1 VAASVGSNKES
12 TPTVWRSSATFEVGL
27 APCAFEVG
35 PGTWVSRSGRARPAG
50 DGPVMVCAM
59 PPTGAKL
66 AVPLADGGTLEA
78 ELFLPSSGAGPH
90 PGVLVLH
97 ESFGLN
103 DDMRRIAA
111 RFAEEGYAALLP
123 NLFSH
128 GSRIVCLS
136 RVMTDMVRGS
146 IDREIAD
153 ILAAREALAERAD
166 VDADRIAVAG
176 FCLGGGFAL
185 IAATKPGFK
194 AAAVNYGDVPKSR
207 AKLDGVCPVV
217 ASFGSKDRMFGRNM
231 AERLEAHLSALGIE
245 HDVQTYN
252 GAGHSFFSQH
262 EGWQGWL
269 ARVPT
274 PMMVGPDA
282 DASADG
288 WRRMLGFFD
297 EHVRHTASQ
306 A

>member
-1 VAASVGSNKES
+1 
-12 TPTVWRSSATFEVGL
+12 
-27 APCAFEVG
+27 
-35 PGTWVSRSGRARPAG
+35 
-50 DGPVMVCAM
+50 MVCAM
-59 PPTGAKL
+59 PLGADF
-66 AVPLADGGTLEA
+66 AIALADGGTLEA
-78 ELFLPSSGAGPH
+78 ELFLPGSDGRPGEASGQAGEASGQAGEVSGQAGRH

-103 DDMRRIAA
+103 DDMRRIAS
-111 RFAEEGYAALLP
+111 RFADEGYAVLLP

-153 ILAAREALAERAD
+153 ILAAREALAQRED

-194 AAAVNYGDVPKSR
+194 AAAVNYGDVPKDR
-207 AKLDGVCPVV
+207 TKLDSVCPVV
-217 ASFGSKDRMFGRNM
+217 GSFGSKDRMFGRNM
-231 AERLEAHLSALGIE
+231 AERLEAHLAALGVE
-245 HDVQTYN
+245 HDIQTYD
-252 GAGHSFFSQH
+252 GVGHSFFSQH

-269 ARVPT
+269 ARMPT
-274 PMMVGPDA
+274 PMMVAPDA
-282 DASADG
+282 DAAEDG
-288 WRRMLGFFD
+288 WRRMLGFFE
-297 EHVRHTASQ
+297 EHVRPGAR
-306 A
+306 

>member
-1 VAASVGSNKES
+1 MVFAMAA
-12 TPTVWRSSATFEVGL
+12 
-27 APCAFEVG
+27 
-35 PGTWVSRSGRARPAG
+35 
-50 DGPVMVCAM
+50 
-59 PPTGAKL
+59 TGVETAI
-66 AVPLADGGTLEA
+66 PLADGATLDA
-78 ELFLPSSGAGPH
+78 ELFLPPSSSSTEAAHGEAGVEHTQAGPY

-111 RFAEEGYAALLP
+111 RFAEEGYAVLLP

-128 GSRIVCLS
+128 GTRIVCLS

-153 ILAAREALAERAD
+153 ILAARAALAERED
-166 VDADRIAVAG
+166 VDAARIAVAG

-194 AAAVNYGDVPKSR
+194 AAAVNYGDVPKDR
-207 AKLDGVCPVV
+207 AKLDSICPVV

-231 AERLEAHLSALGIE
+231 AERLEAHLSTLGVE
-245 HDVQTYN
+245 HDIQTYD

-269 ARVPT
+269 ARMPT

-282 DASADG
+282 DAATDG
-288 WRRMLGFFD
+288 WRRMLGFFE
-297 EHVRHTASQ
+297 EHVRSDAG
-306 A
+306 